1 MNNFKSKILIFA
13 IIFVPI
19 TISLGLWQI
28 ERANEKKVIIS
39 NYDKLLV
46 STPIT
51 LQKEQPLENWQP
63 IETVGAY
70 QDLVIYEDNAINSGK
85 AGFKVYHLF
94 QNGDGTFIFV
104 HRGFIER
111 NLIKNNL
118 PVFGICLGHQLLAL
132 TLGAKTAKMKLG
144 HRGANHPVKNL
155 VEDKVEITSQNHGFE
170 VIKRDLPKKIKIT
183 HQSLFDNSIE
193 GIQLKNKPVFSVQYH
208 PESNPGPQDSVY
220 LFKQFITSM
229 KKNVKKKRY

>member
-46 STPIT
+46 STPIA
-51 LQKEQPLENWQP
+51 LQKEQPLDNWQP

-118 PVFGICLGHQLLAL
+118 PRID
-132 TLGAKTAKMKLG
+132 T
-144 HRGANHPVKNL
+144 PVGKKN
-155 VEDKVEITSQNHGFE
+155 
-170 VIKRDLPKKIKIT
+170 IKGT
-183 HQSLFDNSIE
+183 T
-193 GIQLKNKPVFSVQYH
+193 
-208 PESNPGPQDSVY
+208 
-220 LFKQFITSM
+220 LFKQNNTFVKNIEESDIRIIQEFNTSVLIERFPIL
-229 KKNVKKKRY
+229 KDRYLHPFLFNLDVRDADKFQPIEKPVNMTATKHIGYAIQWFGLCAALIILTIYAYRRKGE

>member
-28 ERANEKKVIIS
+28 ERANEKKVIIA

-46 STPIT
+46 STPIA
-51 LQKEQPLENWQP
+51 LQKEQSLENWQP

-118 PVFGICLGHQLLAL
+118 PRID
-132 TLGAKTAKMKLG
+132 T
-144 HRGANHPVKNL
+144 PVGKKN
-155 VEDKVEITSQNHGFE
+155 
-170 VIKRDLPKKIKIT
+170 IKGT
-183 HQSLFDNSIE
+183 T
-193 GIQLKNKPVFSVQYH
+193 
-208 PESNPGPQDSVY
+208 
-220 LFKQFITSM
+220 LFKQNNTFVKNIEESDIRIIQEFNTSVLIERFPIL
-229 KKNVKKKRY
+229 KDRYLHPFLFNLDVRDADKFQPIEKPVNMTATKHIGYAIQWFGLCAALIILTIYAYRRKGE

>member
-46 STPIT
+46 STPIA

-118 PVFGICLGHQLLAL
+118 PRID
-132 TLGAKTAKMKLG
+132 T
-144 HRGANHPVKNL
+144 PVGKKN
-155 VEDKVEITSQNHGFE
+155 
-170 VIKRDLPKKIKIT
+170 IKGT
-183 HQSLFDNSIE
+183 T
-193 GIQLKNKPVFSVQYH
+193 
-208 PESNPGPQDSVY
+208 
-220 LFKQFITSM
+220 LFKQNNTFVKNIEESDIRIIQEFNTSVLIERFPIL
-229 KKNVKKKRY
+229 KDRYLHPFLFNLDVRDADKFQTIEKPVNMTATKHIGYAIQWFGLCAALIILTIYAYRRKGE

>member
-46 STPIT
+46 STPIA

-118 PVFGICLGHQLLAL
+118 PRID
-132 TLGAKTAKMKLG
+132 T
-144 HRGANHPVKNL
+144 PVGKKN
-155 VEDKVEITSQNHGFE
+155 
-170 VIKRDLPKKIKIT
+170 IKGT
-183 HQSLFDNSIE
+183 T
-193 GIQLKNKPVFSVQYH
+193 
-208 PESNPGPQDSVY
+208 
-220 LFKQFITSM
+220 LFKQNNTFV
-229 KKNVKKKRY
+229 KNIEESDIRILQEFNTTVLIERFPILKDRYLHPFLFNLDVRDADKFQPIEKPVNMTATKHIGYAIQWFGLCAALIILTIYAYRRKGE

>member
-1 MNNFKSKILIFA
+1 MNNYKSKILIFA

-46 STPIT
+46 STPIA

-118 PVFGICLGHQLLAL
+118 PRID
-132 TLGAKTAKMKLG
+132 T
-144 HRGANHPVKNL
+144 PVGKKN
-155 VEDKVEITSQNHGFE
+155 
-170 VIKRDLPKKIKIT
+170 IKGT
-183 HQSLFDNSIE
+183 T
-193 GIQLKNKPVFSVQYH
+193 
-208 PESNPGPQDSVY
+208 
-220 LFKQFITSM
+220 LFKQNNTFV
-229 KKNVKKKRY
+229 KNIEESDIRIIQEFNTTVLIERFPILKDRYLHPFLFNLDVRDADKFQPIEKPVNMTATKHIGYAIQWFGLCAALIILTIYAYRRKGE

>member
-28 ERANEKKVIIS
+28 ERANEKKAIIS

-46 STPIT
+46 STPIA
-51 LQKEQPLENWQP
+51 LQKELPLENWQP

-94 QNGDGTFIFV
+94 QNGYGTFIFV

-118 PVFGICLGHQLLAL
+118 PRIDTPLRKKNIKG
-132 TLGAKTAKMKLG
+132 TA
-144 HRGANHPVKNL
+144 
-155 VEDKVEITSQNHGFE
+155 
-170 VIKRDLPKKIKIT
+170 
-183 HQSLFDNSIE
+183 
-193 GIQLKNKPVFSVQYH
+193 
-208 PESNPGPQDSVY
+208 
-220 LFKQFITSM
+220 LFKQNNTFVKNIEESDIRIIQEFNTSVLIERFPIL
-229 KKNVKKKRY
+229 KDRYLHPFLFNLDVRDADKFQPIEKPVNMTATKHIGYAIQWFGLCAALIILTIYAYRRKGE

>member
-46 STPIT
+46 STPIA

-70 QDLVIYEDNAINSGK
+70 QDLVIYEDNAINSSK

-118 PVFGICLGHQLLAL
+118 PRID
-132 TLGAKTAKMKLG
+132 T
-144 HRGANHPVKNL
+144 PVGKKN
-155 VEDKVEITSQNHGFE
+155 
-170 VIKRDLPKKIKIT
+170 IKGT
-183 HQSLFDNSIE
+183 T
-193 GIQLKNKPVFSVQYH
+193 
-208 PESNPGPQDSVY
+208 
-220 LFKQFITSM
+220 LFKQNNTFV
-229 KKNVKKKRY
+229 KNIEESDIRIIQEFNTTVLIERFPILKDRYLHPFLFNLDVRDADKFQPIEKPVNMTATKHIGYAIQWFGLCAALIILTIYAYRRKGE

>member
-28 ERANEKKVIIS
+28 ERANEKKVIIA

-46 STPIT
+46 STPIA
-51 LQKEQPLENWQP
+51 LQKEQSLENWQP

-94 QNGDGTFIFV
+94 QNGDGTFMFV

-118 PVFGICLGHQLLAL
+118 PRID
-132 TLGAKTAKMKLG
+132 T
-144 HRGANHPVKNL
+144 PVGKKN
-155 VEDKVEITSQNHGFE
+155 
-170 VIKRDLPKKIKIT
+170 IKGT
-183 HQSLFDNSIE
+183 T
-193 GIQLKNKPVFSVQYH
+193 
-208 PESNPGPQDSVY
+208 
-220 LFKQFITSM
+220 LFKQNNTFVKNIEESDIRIIQEFNTSVLIERFPIL
-229 KKNVKKKRY
+229 KDRYLHPFLFNLDVRDADKFQPIEKPVNMTATKHIGYAIQWFGLCAALIILTIYAYRRKGE

>member
-46 STPIT
+46 STPIA
-51 LQKEQPLENWQP
+51 LQEEQSLENWQP

-94 QNGDGTFIFV
+94 QNGDGTFMFV

-118 PVFGICLGHQLLAL
+118 PRIDTPLRKKNIKG
-132 TLGAKTAKMKLG
+132 TA
-144 HRGANHPVKNL
+144 
-155 VEDKVEITSQNHGFE
+155 
-170 VIKRDLPKKIKIT
+170 
-183 HQSLFDNSIE
+183 
-193 GIQLKNKPVFSVQYH
+193 
-208 PESNPGPQDSVY
+208 
-220 LFKQFITSM
+220 LFKQNNTFVKNIEESDIRIIQEFNTSVLIERFPIL
-229 KKNVKKKRY
+229 KDRYLHPFLFNLDVRDADKFQPIEKPVNMTATKHIGYAIQWFGLCAALIILTIYAYRRKGE

>member
-46 STPIT
+46 STPIA

-70 QDLVIYEDNAINSGK
+70 QDLVVYEDNAINSGK

-118 PVFGICLGHQLLAL
+118 PRIDTPVGKKNILG
-132 TLGAKTAKMKLG
+132 TT
-144 HRGANHPVKNL
+144 
-155 VEDKVEITSQNHGFE
+155 
-170 VIKRDLPKKIKIT
+170 
-183 HQSLFDNSIE
+183 
-193 GIQLKNKPVFSVQYH
+193 
-208 PESNPGPQDSVY
+208 
-220 LFKQFITSM
+220 LFKQNNTFV
-229 KKNVKKKRY
+229 KNIEESDIRIIQEFNAAVLIERFPILKDRYLHPFLFNLDVRDADKFQPIEKPVNMTATKHIGYAIQWFGLCAALIILTIYAYRRKGE

>member
-46 STPIT
+46 STPIA

-63 IETVGAY
+63 IEAVGAY

-118 PVFGICLGHQLLAL
+118 PRID
-132 TLGAKTAKMKLG
+132 T
-144 HRGANHPVKNL
+144 PVGKKN
-155 VEDKVEITSQNHGFE
+155 
-170 VIKRDLPKKIKIT
+170 IKGT
-183 HQSLFDNSIE
+183 T
-193 GIQLKNKPVFSVQYH
+193 
-208 PESNPGPQDSVY
+208 
-220 LFKQFITSM
+220 LFKQNNTFVKNIEESDIRIIQEFNTSVLIERFPIL
-229 KKNVKKKRY
+229 KDRYLHPFLFNLDVRDADKFQPIEKPVNMTATKHIGYAIQWFGLCAALIILTIYAYRRKGE

>member
-46 STPIT
+46 STPIA

-94 QNGDGTFIFV
+94 QNGDGTFMFV

-118 PVFGICLGHQLLAL
+118 PRIDT
-132 TLGAKTAKMKLG
+132 TLRKKNIKGTA
-144 HRGANHPVKNL
+144 
-155 VEDKVEITSQNHGFE
+155 
-170 VIKRDLPKKIKIT
+170 
-183 HQSLFDNSIE
+183 
-193 GIQLKNKPVFSVQYH
+193 
-208 PESNPGPQDSVY
+208 
-220 LFKQFITSM
+220 LFKQNNTFVKNIEESDIRIIQEFNTSVLIERFPIL
-229 KKNVKKKRY
+229 KDRYLHPFLFNLDVRDADKFQPIEKPVNMNASKHIGYAIQWFGLCAALIILTIYAYRRKGE

>member
-85 AGFKVYHLF
+85 AGFKIYHLF
-94 QNGDGTFIFV
+94 QNGDGTFMFV

-118 PVFGICLGHQLLAL
+118 PRID
-132 TLGAKTAKMKLG
+132 T
-144 HRGANHPVKNL
+144 PVGKKN
-155 VEDKVEITSQNHGFE
+155 
-170 VIKRDLPKKIKIT
+170 IKGT
-183 HQSLFDNSIE
+183 T
-193 GIQLKNKPVFSVQYH
+193 
-208 PESNPGPQDSVY
+208 
-220 LFKQFITSM
+220 LFKQNNTFVKNIEESDIRIIQEFNTSVLIERFPIL
-229 KKNVKKKRY
+229 KDRYLHPFLFNLDVRDADKFQPIEKPVNMTATKHIGYAIQWFGLCAALIILTIYAYRRKGE